1 MPRQKVD
8 PSREQA
14 LKILRRTEKALS
26 FPKLLFEYS
35 EEKTASSEREKAFA
49 YQLVMGTLRWRGT
62 IDWALKGLC
71 DTPLDDLTSW
81 IRNILRMGLY
91 QIVFLDRVPKSA
103 AVDESVK
110 LAKKYGHAGTAGLV
124 NAVLRNAKKEG
135 LLRSI
140 QSLDENR
147 VPDIAAKYS
156 HPEWMVEVLQK
167 DWGRETAVEIMKHN
181 NAIPPL
187 TARVN
192 TLRTTRETLL
202 RELKEEGIRAEPLP
216 HTDEAIQFLSVSD
229 PWTLQAH
236 RRGLFYIQ
244 DASSMLAAHCL
255 AAEPGQKVLDVCAG
269 PGGKATHV
277 AALMHNAGK
286 IYALDVHEHRLALIE
301 QNARRLG
308 VSIIETQKQD
318 STAGLVPRYGGMDRV
333 MADVPCSGLGV
344 VRRRI
349 DLKWRLRPGQV
360 DELARLQSE
369 ILKSAAECVR
379 PGGILLYCTC
389 TVTHKEN
396 AEVVEGFLSR
406 HREFR
411 ANSEWPKAVERHA
424 GNGAFVQIKPS
435 DGDMDGFFIARLE
448 RL

>member
-26 FPKLLFEYS
+26 FPNLLFEYT
-35 EEKTASSEREKAFA
+35 EEKAASSERGRAFA

-62 IDWALKGLC
+62 IDWALRGLC
-71 DTPLDDLTSW
+71 DSPLDDLTSW

-91 QIVFLDRVPKSA
+91 QILFLDRVPKSA

-124 NAVLRNAKKEG
+124 NAVLRNAKKEA

-140 QSLDENR
+140 QSLGEDS

-156 HPEWMVEVLQK
+156 HPEWMVELLQK
-167 DWGRETAVEIMKHN
+167 DWGREAAIEIMKHN

-202 RELKEEGIRAEPLP
+202 QELREQGIRAEPLP
-216 HTDEAIQFLSVSD
+216 HTDEAIRFLSVSD
-229 PWTLQAH
+229 PWKLQAH

-269 PGGKATHV
+269 PGGKATHL
-277 AALMHNAGK
+277 AALMQNEGT
-286 IYALDVHEHRLALIE
+286 IYALDIHEHRLSLIK

-308 VSIIETQKQD
+308 VDIIEAQKQD
-318 STAGLVPRYGGMDRV
+318 ATAGLASHFGGMDRV
-333 MADVPCSGLGV
+333 IADVPCSGLGV
-344 VRRRI
+344 IRRRI
-349 DLKWRLRPGQV
+349 DLKWRLKPEQI
-360 DELARLQSE
+360 DELARLQTK
-369 ILKSAAECVR
+369 ILESAAECVR

-389 TVTHKEN
+389 TVTHREN
-396 AEVVEGFLSR
+396 EEVVEGFLRR

-411 ANSEWPKAVERHA
+411 PNSEWPKAIEGRVA
-424 GNGAFVQIKPS
+424 NGAFVQIRP
-435 DGDMDGFFIARLE
+435 GNENMDGFFIARLE